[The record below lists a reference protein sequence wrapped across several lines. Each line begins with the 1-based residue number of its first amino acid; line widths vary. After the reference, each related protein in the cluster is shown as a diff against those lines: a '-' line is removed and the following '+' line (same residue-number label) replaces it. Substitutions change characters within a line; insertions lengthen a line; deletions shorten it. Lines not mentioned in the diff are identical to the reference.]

1 MTSCLDMVQ
10 GTPFHDLY
18 MFVPLEGRILFSSP
32 DPLAGDFEHLL
43 RSLLHKLTHRT
54 SSDGFRT
61 IYT

>member
-1 MTSCLDMVQ
+1 MVQ